1 MGYGERI
8 RQARQRRQLT
18 QRELGARVRATDSF
32 ISHLENE
39 LRLPS
44 WELAVALTNVLE
56 FSESE
61 REEFLA
67 SIDDARLERARKR
80 PARRLAAGDARA
92 PGAGEP
98 LDAERIAM
106 DLEVNPG
113 LAAAYRDLVTAFSV
127 PGYRE
132 AVTKTLR
139 GLAQTAV
146 SESAASRNEL
156 RTSDGA

>member
-8 RQARQRRQLT
+8 RRERQRRQLT
-18 QRELGARVRATDSF
+18 QRELGMRVSATDSY

-44 WELAVALTNVLE
+44 WDLAVALTRVFE

-67 SIDDARLERARKR
+67 SIDHARLERARKR
-80 PARRLAAGDARA
+80 PGRRLATDHPKA
-92 PGAGEP
+92 PDEAEA
-98 LDAERIAM
+98 LNAERIAL
-106 DLEVNPG
+106 DLDSHPG
-113 LAAAYRDLVTAFSV
+113 LRAAYRDLVTAFSV
-127 PGYRE
+127 PGYRD

-139 GLAQTAV
+139 GLAQTAA
-146 SESAASRNEL
+146 SESAPQRGQPH
-156 RTSDGA
+156 TSDGA

>member
-1 MGYGERI
+1 MAYGERI
-8 RQARQRRQLT
+8 RRERQRLRLT
-18 QRELGARVRATDSF
+18 QRQLGVRVRATDSY

-39 LRLPS
+39 LRVPS
-44 WELAVALTNVLE
+44 WELAVALASVFE

-67 SIDDARLERARKR
+67 SIDSARLERARKR
-80 PARRLAAGDARA
+80 PGRRQLAGNPKVPED
-92 PGAGEP
+92 GEA

-106 DLEVNPG
+106 DLEAHPG
-113 LAAAYRDLVTAFSV
+113 LRAAYRDLVTAFSV

-146 SESAASRNEL
+146 SESALHHA
-156 RTSDGA
+156 SDGA

>member
-1 MGYGERI
+1 M
-8 RQARQRRQLT
+8 
-18 QRELGARVRATDSF
+18 RVSATDSY

-44 WELAVALTNVLE
+44 WDLAVALTSVFG

-67 SIDDARLERARKR
+67 DIDNARLERARKR
-80 PARRLAAGDARA
+80 PRRRLEAEDPKLPAD
-92 PGAGEP
+92 GEP

-106 DLEVNPG
+106 DFQAHPG

-139 GLAQTAV
+139 GLARTAA
-146 SESAASRNEL
+146 SESTPLHTSP